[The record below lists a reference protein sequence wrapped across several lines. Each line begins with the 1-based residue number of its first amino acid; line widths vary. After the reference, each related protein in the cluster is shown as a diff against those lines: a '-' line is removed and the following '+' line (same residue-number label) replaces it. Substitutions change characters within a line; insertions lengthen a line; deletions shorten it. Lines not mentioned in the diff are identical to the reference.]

1 MMTHSERATAR
12 AGRVERY
19 DASGNVEYGPVQP
32 IPADFKPGRGRVV
45 TLQARKAGPPQV
57 TGEAITAMM
66 HQAIM
71 NRARRTGENYG
82 AAALAIAK
90 IEPELMA
97 VAMGMK
103 R

>member
-1 MMTHSERATAR
+1 MTHSERATAR

-32 IPADFKPGRGRVV
+32 IPADFKKPGRVV
-45 TLQARKAGPPQV
+45 TLQARKAGSPQV

-71 NRARRTGENYG
+71 NRARQTGENYG